1 MGTRRAWTPEQK
13 LAIVLE
19 GLTSGNVA
27 ALCRTH
33 ELSPTAFQ
41 RWREEA
47 LDGARR
53 GLRDK
58 RAPTNRDPQAEEIR
72 TLRELVGKQALI
84 LELQKKVWGERLA

>member
-1 MGTRRAWTPEQK
+1 MGTRRDWTVEQK

-27 ALCRTH
+27 AVCRTH
-33 ELSPTAFQ
+33 QLSPTAFH

-47 LDGARR
+47 LEGARR
-53 GLRDK
+53 ALRDK
-58 RAPTNRDPQAEEIR
+58 RTPTNRDPQAEEIR
-72 TLRELVGKQALI
+72 TLRELVGKQTLI